1 MTKGQLKRLLIAM
14 MVGMVIMI
22 VLLSVSS
29 EKKYIESEDFSY
41 DLLNDDMPNNHK
53 KYAEIIAKELIEFM
67 KVFNSYSKDIDFSKI
82 YSDSI
87 ECQVVK
93 SEYTKMLE
101 NNANKPYL
109 EELKKYYDVK
119 LVNIYSI
126 GGESEKTELISIKY
140 GAIFK
145 IEYLDLEKNYK
156 IFKNRQFSNEIDS
169 NMEFLEYLKVPENIV
184 ISTKFINDY
193 KITWD
198 LVNDKATYSPI
209 SKLISL
215 QIPVANI
222 TETIEQELEKIVYD
236 VSLESIPENEE
247 KFKKAKTTADK
258 VVQEITAKNYK
269 ALASDV
275 LKTYDDSIA
284 KTLKVYMD
292 EFNTL
297 YKESEL
303 VKYIEKESKIRFI
316 GYNNTESSLIYEI
329 EEYPYEETVKLF
341 IKEKQ
346 STKVL
351 TKANNFALFSK
362 LVENNEIK
370 KTKRIVEI
378 EVSDN
383 GKLKESL
390 LMELM
395 PKVEYLWN
403 KQELEFTGLVSI
415 KPTELPG
422 DYTSYFSV
430 QEMSGIGKHISV
442 VYVPRSSFES
452 SSEYLKFTKE
462 KIHKT
467 LTIILGNDLDNAT
480 EYYKKQLNL
489 LYDKIIGIIYDSM
502 DDGVEETFTRK
513 NSKLNGVE
521 LTVRKK
527 KTGITVLIK
536 CDNWEVTEE

>member
-502 DDGVEETFTRK
+502 DDEVEETFTRK